1 MTLRDWG
8 QRLRCPT
15 PNADDDDIVD
25 LQQAFAD
32 YDAGKI
38 SVADLESAQDK
49 AAKDSVERMEAAG
62 EKLVTDGEQRTSSY
76 VKPLRFIS
84 PL

>member
-1 MTLRDWG
+1 
-8 QRLRCPT
+8 
-15 PNADDDDIVD
+15 

-38 SVADLESAQDK
+38 THDDLVAVQDK

-62 EKLVTDGEQRTSSY
+62 ETYVTDGEQRSS
-76 VKPLRFIS
+76 S
-84 PL
+84 